1 MSPKPMHPDDRQA
14 LRDELLDHLYGCA
27 EDAQELERRS
37 ASEPEVAALLEE
49 ARATKRLLDEAARDD
64 AAAGAGFVPPVAHE
78 RAGGRVARRRRLLR
92 PLLAAVALLA
102 LAPWCWTAY
111 LEARRVHVE
120 DGFLRLVVS
129 GPSAVPDGAPARV
142 RVETWD
148 LEGRPR
154 GAELVWR
161 ALDERGAILRE
172 GRAASSG
179 SLDLDLPADLA
190 GVRTLTVRAEHG
202 AVARESILELVPGG
216 EAPLVHLASD
226 KPLYRPG
233 ETVWLRVTALDRL
246 SLRPR
251 AGGLLARIVDPKG
264 ALVQALPAPLEEG
277 VAALSWIVPEEAPGG
292 EYALEVRDGGD
303 AFTVE
308 RLPFEVRR
316 YQPPRLAKTV
326 DLDRKTYAPGEHGAA
341 EVAVERVEG
350 GAAAGAEVAASLIVD
365 GDSVWS
371 AAGTLDAAGRA
382 TFSFQVPGAVE
393 RGEARF
399 VARIADGG
407 VVETEVEPFVIPT
420 GELRVDLYPEGGE
433 LVAGA
438 RLRVYAEVADTL
450 DRPVDA
456 RGRVVDGAGRE
467 VARFETEHQ
476 GRARFELVPRA
487 GERYRL
493 ELLQPEAPPVD
504 LPAVVATGVALRA
517 LEDEYGPGEPL
528 ALEVETPSEGP
539 WIAGA
544 FCRGRLV
551 AQDTFQGRGVARVA
565 LALPE
570 EVAGVLRVTV
580 FDRELRPVAERLV
593 HRASGRAVRLE
604 VAPEKERIL
613 PGEHQAVEVR
623 ATDELGR
630 PVAAVLGISVSDRAV
645 RDLVGEPRVGLAD
658 RTWLLGDVE
667 ELEDVGEFLGGD
679 PNAAR
684 HVDLLLGTRGWRR
697 FAWLD
702 PDELIAERGEAAQ
715 RLLLY
720 EGRVDRPQ
728 VQDVRG
734 DDAAGL
740 AAARS
745 AARRAR
751 DWAWLASWG
760 AAALLAGWAVS
771 RLPRPAPQLAG
782 ASLALGLLVVCWNFA
797 SRGADSA
804 LVADAEFA
812 PRGDAAGAGGEAARA
827 LRGLGYL
834 DLVTATP
841 EEPPAIAALQ
851 LAAAWNEGMPAAGAA
866 PAGAPAER
874 FGIDARLD
882 FELVDAA
889 EEQALAQLDDEE
901 LARDARR
908 LLAKTRSPQLV
919 RVYAHR
925 RAPRPADAPRVDF
938 TETVYWNALLAT
950 SPDGR
955 ARFEFDTSDLVTT
968 WRVDV
973 DAHGAARVGQAQ
985 ASFEALPAFS
995 LEAKLPVELSAGDR
1009 LLLPVALTCQDPSV
1023 AAAEVVASAS
1033 GPLRLEREGGEEVPL
1048 RDGRSRVLLPI
1059 TVTSSPGAAELR
1071 LASNAG
1077 GYGDRVGRELRVVP
1091 RGFPRRVSQGGRV
1104 LERAEIA
1111 LGVPREFVEGSLALT
1126 LKLYPSP
1133 LADLLEG
1140 LEGVLQEPNGCFEQ
1154 TSATHYPNVLAA
1166 AYLDAAG
1173 VEAPAA
1179 MARAR
1184 ELMEK
1189 GMARLTGYECS
1200 ERGFEWFGGNPGHE
1214 ALTAYGLL
1222 EFADTA
1228 RVFPVDDGMLERTR
1242 AWLLA
1247 RRDGKGGYRRSE
1259 QALDSYGRA
1268 PQAITDTYCTYGLV
1282 LSGTPAADLGPELER
1297 LAARALEVDD
1307 AYEVALAAAALE
1319 VAGRGEVAAAA
1330 RRRLKGMQRP
1340 DGSLSGSATS
1350 ITCSGG
1356 NDLAVET
1363 TSLAILAWLADPGDE
1378 AAVRQAV
1385 EWLVAQRQG
1394 SGRFGATQATVQALR
1409 ALSAYAGAQRRVAHA
1424 GEVVVFVDDFEVARV
1439 AFEAGRREPIE
1450 IPGLL
1455 EALHP
1460 GDNRVR
1466 LELSG
1471 GNELPWALDL
1481 AYCAETPADDPEAP
1495 IAIEVALDRKLAV
1508 EGETVAVLAR
1518 VTNLADEGQPMTL
1531 ARIGLPAGLSVP
1543 TKVLDDLLAA
1553 GRFDLWERA
1562 GREVILYWRDLAPR
1576 EVVEVSLDCVAEI
1589 PGETEGPAS
1598 RVYRYYTSD
1607 LVRWAAPISI
1617 AIDPER

>member
-1 MSPKPMHPDDRQA
+1 MSPRPMQPEERQA
-14 LRDELLDHLYGCA
+14 LRGELLDYLYGCA
-27 EDAQELERRS
+27 EDAARLERRI

-49 ARATKRLLDEAARDD
+49 ARATKHTLDEAARDD
-64 AAAGAGFVPPVAHE
+64 AAAGLGFVPP
-78 RAGGRVARRRRLLR
+78 AGGSRVAGGQASPRGRLPR
-92 PLLAAVALLA
+92 PILGAAALLL

-111 LEARRVHVE
+111 LEARRARVE

-142 RVETWD
+142 HVETWD
-148 LEGRPR
+148 QDGEPEP
-154 GAELVWR
+154 AEVVWR
-161 ALDERGAILRE
+161 ALDERGATLRE
-172 GRAASSG
+172 GRLASSG
-179 SLDLDLPADLA
+179 SLDFDVPADLA
-190 GVRTLTVRAEHG
+190 GVRSLSVRAQRG
-202 AVARESILELVPGG
+202 AVARESSLVLLPGG
-216 EAPLVHLASD
+216 EAPLVHLACD

-233 ETVWLRVTALDRL
+233 ETVWLRATALDRL
-246 SLRPR
+246 SLHPR
-251 AGGLLARIVDPKG
+251 TGRLRARVVDPKG
-264 ALVQALPAPLEEG
+264 ALVQALAAELEDGVAPL
-277 VAALSWIVPEEAPGG
+277 SWVVPEEAVGG
-292 EYALEVRDGGD
+292 EYALEIRDGAD

-326 DLDRKTYAPGEHGAA
+326 DLDRKSYAPGERGAA
-341 EVAVERVEG
+341 EVRVERVEG
-350 GAAAGAEVAASLIVD
+350 GAAAGAQVSASLVVD
-365 GDSVWS
+365 GDVVWS
-371 AAGTLDAAGRA
+371 TGGTLDAQGRA

-399 VARIADGG
+399 VARVADGG

-420 GELRVDLYPEGGE
+420 GELSVDFYPEGGE

-438 RLRVYAEVADTL
+438 RVRVYAEVTDTL

-493 ELLQPEAPPVD
+493 ELVQPEAPPVD
-504 LPAVVATGVALRA
+504 LPAVVASGVALRA
-517 LEDEYGPGEPL
+517 LSDGLGPRQPL
-528 ALEVETPSEGP
+528 ELEVETPSAGP
-539 WIAGA
+539 WIAGV

-551 AQDTFQGRGVARVA
+551 AQDTFQASGHARVA
-565 LALPE
+565 LALPD

-593 HRASGRAVRLE
+593 HRTSGRAVRLE
-604 VAPEKERIL
+604 VTPARERIL
-613 PGEHQAVEVR
+613 PGEHQAIDVR
-623 ATDELGR
+623 ATDEEGR
-630 PVAAVLGISVSDRAV
+630 PVPAVLGISVADRAV
-645 RDLVGEPRVGLAD
+645 RDLAGEPRAGLAD
-658 RTWLLGDVE
+658 RTWLLADVE
-667 ELEDVGEFLGGD
+667 ELEDVGEFLDGD
-679 PNAAR
+679 PDAAR

-702 PDELIAERGEAAQ
+702 PEALVAERGEEAQ
-715 RLLLY
+715 RLLLL

-734 DDAAGL
+734 DDPVGL
-740 AAARS
+740 ATVRR

-751 DWAWLASWG
+751 DFAWLASWG

-771 RLPRPAPQLAG
+771 RLPRPVPQLAG
-782 ASLALGLLVVCWNFA
+782 ASLALGIAVLCWNFA
-797 SRGADSA
+797 ARRADSA
-804 LVADAEFA
+804 LPAGAEFA
-812 PRGDAAGAGGEAARA
+812 ARGDAAGVGGEA

-834 DLVTATP
+834 GGETATA
-841 EEPPAIAALQ
+841 EEPPVVEALA
-851 LAAAWNEGMPAAGAA
+851 LGKVWNEGMPAPGAA
-866 PAGAPAER
+866 PVGGAADER
-874 FGIDARLD
+874 AGIDTRLD
-882 FELVDAA
+882 FGLADAH
-889 EEQALAQLDDEE
+889 EDVALAQFDDKEV
-901 LARDARR
+901 ARDARR
-908 LLAKTRSPQLV
+908 LNAKTRVAQPV

-938 TETVYWNALLAT
+938 SETVYWNALLAT

-955 ARFEFDTSDLVTT
+955 ARFEFDTSDLVTI

-985 ASFEALPAFS
+985 ASFEAVPAFHM
-995 LEAKLPVELSAGDR
+995 EAKLPVELSAGDR
-1009 LLLPVALTCQDPSV
+1009 LLLPVALSCEDPSV
-1023 AAAEVVASAS
+1023 VAAEVVASAS
-1033 GPLRLEREGGEEVPL
+1033 GPLRLDGEGAAQVPL
-1048 RDGRSRVLLPI
+1048 LDGRGRVLLPI
-1059 TVTSSPGAAELR
+1059 AVTGAGGAAELR
-1071 LASNAG
+1071 FAGNAG
-1077 GYGDRVGRELRVVP
+1077 GFGDRVGRELRVVP
-1091 RGFPRRVSQGGRV
+1091 RGFPRRVSRGGRV
-1104 LERAEIA
+1104 VDRAEFT
-1111 LGVPREFVEGSLALT
+1111 LGLPAEAVEGSLALT

-1133 LADLLEG
+1133 LAGLLEG
-1140 LEGVLQEPNGCFEQ
+1140 LEGILQEPHGCFEQ
-1154 TSATHYPNVLAA
+1154 ASATHYPNVLAA
-1166 AYLDAAG
+1166 AYLDVAG

-1184 ELMEK
+1184 ELMET
-1189 GMARLTGYECS
+1189 GLARLVGYECS

-1228 RVFPVDDGMLERTR
+1228 RVFPVDDGMVARTR
-1242 AWLLA
+1242 GWLLA
-1247 RRDGKGGYRRSE
+1247 RRDGKGGYARSA
-1259 QALDSYGRA
+1259 QAVDSYGRA

-1282 LSGTPAADLGPELER
+1282 LSGTPAGELGAELDR

-1319 VAGRGEVAAAA
+1319 VAGRGEVAEAA
-1330 RRRLKGMQRP
+1330 RERLKGMQRP
-1340 DGSLSGSATS
+1340 DGSLAGGSTS

-1385 EWLVAQRQG
+1385 EWLLAQRQG

-1409 ALSAYAGAQRRVAHA
+1409 ALTEVARSQRRVAHA
-1424 GEVVVFVDDFEVARV
+1424 GELVVLVDDFEVARV

-1450 IPGLL
+1450 VPGLL

-1471 GNELPWALDL
+1471 GNEFPWAADL
-1481 AYCAETPADDPEAP
+1481 VYFAETPADDPDAP
-1495 IAIEVALDRKLAV
+1495 IAIEVALDGALAV

-1543 TKVLDDLLAA
+1543 TKVLEDLQAA

-1576 EVVEVSLDCVAEI
+1576 EEVDVSLDCVAEI
-1589 PGETEGPAS
+1589 PGTTEGPAS
-1598 RVYRYYTSD
+1598 RVYRYYTPE
-1607 LVRWAAPISI
+1607 LVRWAAPIAI